1 MRIIK
6 TYMGIKTYLK
16 VKIQYLIA
24 CFFMLHCATQLS
36 GQNNVEDLFTNR
48 EYAKVIEILSE
59 KEAKEPLTLRDY
71 FLLTKSYGRNQQ
83 YANGLIYSNEMIGKS
98 LKEKDTTNLIKAFNL
113 KAENLI
119 DSGGYNDGLIF
130 CEKVSPVFREQD
142 SIEFQ
147 KLCFKWG
154 MMYYHTDQ
162 YQKAYETYN
171 KITLPKYRNLNLF
184 KNNYAL
190 TLMGLEKWDEA
201 LFYFKKSI
209 KQYKSSNNTERLNFN
224 YSNISVVYMHQG
236 KWEQSKVY
244 LDSAASVL
252 NNDSPLRA
260 KKGIYTN
267 YFKLYQIQGK
277 QDKAARYL
285 ELISQVNENIYRAKI
300 NEEIDALE
308 TSNRRED
315 QLKEKFRA
323 SEKQK
328 LWGAIVSLLALIGF
342 ISTIFY
348 FKYKNVK
355 AAHEQSVTEQQLLR
369 SQMTPHF
376 IFNSLSVIQGMI
388 LNKEDKK
395 AVKYL
400 SKFSKL
406 LRLILESSRE
416 KLVVVKE
423 ELLAMQSYVE
433 LQNLSRLQPF
443 KYSVEI
449 DESINVEEILIP
461 PMLIQ
466 PFIENAIEHGF
477 KEQIDNPEI
486 KIHLTSKENVLICTI
501 KDNGIGLNAT
511 KSTTKSHKSSLATK
525 ITSERLKMLSKNF
538 KIESNL
544 ILEDREKYNEKG
556 TQVTLMIPYKIETL

>member
-1 MRIIK
+1 MA
-6 TYMGIKTYLK
+6 IKTYLK
-16 VKIQYLIA
+16 VKLQYLIV
-24 CFFMLHCATQLS
+24 CFFMLLFVTSLS
-36 GQNNVEDLFTNR
+36 GQNNVEKLFTNR
-48 EYAKVIEILSE
+48 EYTKVIEILRE

-71 FLLTKSYGRNQQ
+71 FLLTKSYGRTQQ
-83 YANGLIYSNEMIGKS
+83 YANGLIYSNQMIGRS
-98 LKEKDTTNLIKAFNL
+98 LKDKDTTNLIKAFNL

-130 CEKVSPVFREQD
+130 CENVSPIFREQD
-142 SIEFQ
+142 SIVFQ
-147 KLCFKWG
+147 NLCFKWG

-171 KITLPKYRNLNLF
+171 KITLPKYRTLNLF
-184 KNNYAL
+184 NNNYAL

-201 LFYFKKSI
+201 LYYFKKSI
-209 KQYKSSNNTERLNFN
+209 KQYKSNNNTESLNLN
-224 YSNISVVYMHQG
+224 YSNISIVYMHLG
-236 KWEQSKVY
+236 KWEESKVY

-252 NNDSPLRA
+252 NSDSPLRA

-267 YFKLYQIQGK
+267 YFKLYQIQGN
-277 QDKAARYL
+277 QEKAARYL

-315 QLKEKFRA
+315 QLKGKIRS

-328 LWGAIVSLLALIGF
+328 LWGAIASLLALIGF

-355 AAHEQSVTEQQLLR
+355 AAHEKSVTEQQLLR

-416 KLVVVKE
+416 KLVSVKE

-443 KYSVEI
+443 EYNVDI
-449 DESINVEEILIP
+449 DESINEEDILIP

-477 KEQIDNPEI
+477 KDQIDNPKI
-486 KIHLTSKENVLICTI
+486 KIELTTKQNVLICVI

-511 KSTTKSHKSSLATK
+511 KNTTKSHKNSLATK
-525 ITSERLKMLSKNF
+525 ITSERLKILSKDF

-556 TQVTLMIPYKIETL
+556 TQVTLMIPFKKET

>member
-1 MRIIK
+1 MVIK
-6 TYMGIKTYLK
+6 TNLK
-16 VKIQYLIA
+16 VRIHYLTV
-24 CFFMLHCATQLS
+24 CFFTLLFATQLNA
-36 GQNNVEDLFTNR
+36 QNNVEELFTN
-48 EYAKVIEILSE
+48 EDYAKVIEILTA
-59 KEAKEPLTLRDY
+59 KESNEPLTLRDY
-71 FLLTKSYGRNQQ
+71 FLLTKSYGRNKQ

-98 LKEKDTTNLIKAFNL
+98 LEGKDTTNLVKAFNL

-119 DSGGYNDGLIF
+119 DSGGYKSGVIF
-130 CEKVSPVFREQD
+130 CEQSSRVFREQD

-154 MMYYHTDQ
+154 MMYYHTGEFQ
-162 YQKAYETYN
+162 NAYDTYN
-171 KITLPKYRNLNLF
+171 KITLPKYRDLSLF
-184 KNNYAL
+184 TNNYAL

-209 KQYKSSNNTERLNFN
+209 AKYKSKGNTEKLNVN
-224 YSNISVVYMHQG
+224 YSNVSIVYMNQG
-236 KWEQSKVY
+236 KWAESKVY

-252 NNDSPLRA
+252 YNDSSLRA
-260 KKGIYTN
+260 QKGIYTN

-277 QDKAARYL
+277 YDKASHYL
-285 ELISQVNENIYRAKI
+285 ELISEVNEDIYRKKI

-315 QLKEKFRA
+315 HLREKVRA
-323 SEKQK
+323 SDRQI
-328 LWGAIVSLLALIGF
+328 LWGTIVSLLALIGF

-355 AAHEQSVTEQQLLR
+355 SAHEKSVTEQQLLR

-376 IFNSLSVIQGMI
+376 IFNSLSVIQGMV

-416 KLVVVKE
+416 KLVAVKE
-423 ELLAMQSYVE
+423 ELLALQSYVE

-443 KYSVEI
+443 EYKVEI
-449 DESINVEEILIP
+449 DDSVNEEDILIP

-477 KEQIDNPEI
+477 KERIDDPKI
-486 KIHLTSKENVLICTI
+486 KIHLTAQNNVLVCTI

-511 KSTTKSHKSSLATK
+511 KNITKSHKNSLATK
-525 ITSERLKMLSKNF
+525 ITSERLKMLSKDF

-556 TQVTLMIPYKIETL
+556 TQVTLMIPYKI